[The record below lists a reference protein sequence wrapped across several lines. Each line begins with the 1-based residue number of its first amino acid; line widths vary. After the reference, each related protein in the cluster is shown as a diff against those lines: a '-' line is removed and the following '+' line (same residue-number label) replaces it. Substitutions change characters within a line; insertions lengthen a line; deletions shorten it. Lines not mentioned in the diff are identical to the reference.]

1 MAYKATSKLASLYYP
16 PRYLGIVH
24 QMSLDYLTL
33 AGSGWAQLQYSA
45 PLHLNINQTTLLIQ
59 VEKMYKLIYYVN
71 LNIRIVIE
79 NIRFQILHF
88 GGIRNSYVMHGLTQI
103 KILDLEGKLA

>member
-1 MAYKATSKLASLYYP
+1 
-16 PRYLGIVH
+16 
-24 QMSLDYLTL
+24 
-33 AGSGWAQLQYSA
+33 
-45 PLHLNINQTTLLIQ
+45 
-59 VEKMYKLIYYVN
+59 MYKLIYYVN

-88 GGIRNSYVMHGLTQI
+88 GGIRKSYVMHGLTQI